1 MFRFFRRALAVL
13 VLLAALA
20 ALKHG
25 CPAVRQTVSGWIT
38 GIPESPLVQAVSQ
51 LVRAVGEGEPVR
63 DAVEVFCEDLR
74 AGA

>member
-13 VLLAALA
+13 VLLAAPA
-20 ALKHG
+20 ALKHRY
-25 CPAVRQTVSGWIT
+25 PAVRQTVSGWIT
-38 GIPESPLVQAVSQ
+38 GVPESPLVQAVSQ